1 MTAADH
7 PRGFASDNH
16 AGAHPE
22 VLAAVVAANEGHAAA
37 YGADPWTA
45 RAEACFRRHF
55 GDHARAFLVFN
66 GTGANV
72 LALRAA
78 ARSYEAVI
86 CPQTAHLNVDE
97 CGAPEAVAGVKLL
110 PVPTTDGKLTP
121 ELAARHIQRVGDE
134 HAVQPRIISI
144 SNATELGTVYDADEV
159 RGLAELAHAHD
170 LVLHVDGAR
179 LANAAAARDSSL
191 ATLTAEAGVD
201 LVSFGGTKN
210 GLLFGEAVVVLRQDL
225 AHGLE
230 YLRKQSMQLAS
241 KMRFPAAQLSAL
253 LEGDVWL
260 RNARHANAMA
270 RRLAEA
276 VREVEGVELTQRVE
290 ANAVFATLPRR
301 AIDALLDRL
310 PGENPFYVWD
320 EAREEVRWMCS
331 WDTAP
336 DDVERFAAELR
347 HAVHG
352 AAN

>member
-1 MTAADH
+1 MTRIVIIGGGPAGYEAALVA
-7 PRGFASDNH
+7 ASLGAEVTVIERDGIGGASVLSDCVPSKTLIAS
-16 AGAHPE
+16 AGAMTGVRDSAALGVHGAE
-22 VLAAVVAANEGHAAA
+22 LATVGLDLPAVNQRVKGLAVAQSADIKDRLLAEGVRVVAGQ
-37 YGADPWTA
+37 G
-45 RAEACFRRHF
+45 RM
-55 GDHARAFLVFN
+55 
-66 GTGANV
+66 
-72 LALRAA
+72 
-78 ARSYEAVI
+78 
-86 CPQTAHLNVDE
+86 
-97 CGAPEAVAGVKLL
+97 
-110 PVPTTDGKLTP
+110 
-121 ELAARHIQRVGDE
+121 
-134 HAVQPRIISI
+134 
-144 SNATELGTVYDADEV
+144 ADEV

-276 VREVEGVELTQRVE
+276 VREVEGFELTQRVE